1 MPRRLYTL
9 LILTALLL
17 AVMQAP
23 LPAHVTASGGAQAPA
38 AAPTDW
44 RTPLPA
50 HVTAN
55 EGVRPQWVAAWTAS
69 PQGPFPIGHTFA
81 EPSLRVVFRGAA
93 TVNQTL
99 RLIVHSAAGGSLVR
113 VRLSNVFGVRPLVI
127 GSAYVGLRL
136 YGSALVPG
144 SNRRL
149 TFDKRPTVVIPPG
162 REVYSDPTPFN
173 VTAERDLAVS
183 LYLPFRTPAITW
195 HASSFTTSYATGQG
209 IGDDA
214 ATEDG
219 AAFTYTMTSWFLL
232 DGVDVYSSDT
242 AGAVVA
248 LGDSIT
254 DGWVSTVN
262 GDNRWPDVLARRL
275 LDLPPTHR
283 LSVVDAGIAGNMVEP
298 SRIPC
303 RPCGAPAVARLTRD
317 VLDQAGVRA
326 VILFEGTND
335 LGHGASAAYVIAG
348 LRAIAA
354 RVHVRGLPIFAA
366 TILPYGGS
374 GYMPLGR
381 RLGGPGLGV
390 RARAHVTVNPITRE
404 RAREEVNTFIR
415 TSKTLDGVID
425 LDALLR
431 DPRDPHRLN
440 PRYDSGDHLH
450 PNALGLQR
458 IGDAIP
464 INALEQSVYRR
475 ERTESSP
482 ARPVEPSHGRYAGLR
497 AALAAR

>member
-1 MPRRLYTL
+1 MGEGVGVRGDAVIGVASYNTVMRRPLRLYTL
-9 LILTALLL
+9 LALTALLPV
-17 AVMQAP
+17 VMR
-23 LPAHVTASGGAQAPA
+23 LPAHVTASGG
-38 AAPTDW
+38 
-44 RTPLPA
+44 
-50 HVTAN
+50 
-55 EGVRPQWVAAWTAS
+55 VRPHWVAAWTAS
-69 PQGPFPIGHTFA
+69 PQGPFPVGHTFD

-93 TVNQTL
+93 AADQTL
-99 RLIVHSAAGGSLVR
+99 RLIVHGAAGGSLVR
-113 VRLSNVFGVRPLVI
+113 VRLSNVFGGRPLVI
-127 GSAYVGLRL
+127 GAAYVGLRL
-136 YGSALVPG
+136 YGAALVPG

-162 REVYSDPTPFN
+162 REVYSDPTPLD
-173 VTAERDLAVS
+173 VPAERDLAVS

-195 HASSFTTSYATGQG
+195 HASSFTTSYATAQG
-209 IGDDA
+209 MGDDA
-214 ATEDG
+214 AAEDS
-219 AAFTYTMTSWFLL
+219 AAFAYTMTSWFWL

-275 LDLPPTHR
+275 LDLPPAHR
-283 LSVVDAGIAGNMVEP
+283 LSVVDAGIAGNMVES

-303 RPCGAPAVARLTRD
+303 RPCGPPAVTRLTRD
-317 VLDQAGVRA
+317 VLEQAGVRA
-326 VILFEGTND
+326 VILFEGAND
-335 LGHGASAAYVIAG
+335 LGHGASAARVIAG
-348 LRAIAA
+348 LRVIAA
-354 RVHVRGLPIFAA
+354 RVHARGLPIFAA
-366 TILPYGGS
+366 TILPYEGS

-381 RLGGPGLGV
+381 RQDGLGPGV
-390 RARAHVTVNPITRE
+390 RAGARRTFNPIVRE

-415 TSKTLDGVID
+415 TSRTFDGVID

-431 DPRDPHRLN
+431 DPHDPQRLD

-475 ERTESSP
+475 ERMESP
-482 ARPVEPSHGRYAGLR
+482 PTQPSHGRYAGSR
-497 AALAAR
+497 AAPDAR